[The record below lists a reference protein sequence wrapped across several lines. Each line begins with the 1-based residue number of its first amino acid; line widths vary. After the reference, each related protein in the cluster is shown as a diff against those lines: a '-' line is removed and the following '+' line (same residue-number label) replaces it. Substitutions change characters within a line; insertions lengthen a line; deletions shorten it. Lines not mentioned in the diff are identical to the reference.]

1 MQMND
6 MSDLEA
12 DVRRSFDL
20 LGADPEPWVEPMAG
34 VDETVTIVG
43 AGQNGIATA
52 FALRR
57 KGVRVRVIEAAEEGG
72 EGVWLKRARMQTL
85 RTPKD
90 RPGPELGVPA
100 LTFKAWHIA
109 KFGAPAYA
117 ELGRAP
123 REMWAE
129 YLAWFRRMVG
139 VEVEFGVRL
148 VDVEPCGTA
157 LSLNVESGGRRARI
171 TTRKLVL
178 ATGQAAGGARN
189 MPAVLGDLPRDVLAH
204 TDDLIDF
211 TTLRGKRIG
220 VLGAS
225 ASGFDA
231 ASTALEQGAACAHV
245 FCRAPDL
252 ARGTRY
258 RWADYPGADY
268 FHLLPDAERWRIASL
283 YLERGNHPPATAIAR
298 AGAQRDFHLHLGSPW
313 DRASARDGIVTV
325 ESAGESFEFD
335 FIIAATGFLH
345 HPRRAPELAAL
356 SSHIALWSDR
366 YAPPPEQANDAL
378 ANYPYLGEALQFQ
391 ERETGLCMCV
401 ENIHVINQS
410 ALLSLLRIVGDIK
423 FLGFTAERV
432 AAGVVRDLFLA
443 DREAHMR
450 RLASPV
456 IAELTGDEY
465 ASLVWRKRR

>member
-1 MQMND
+1 MN
-6 MSDLEA
+6 SLSELEA

-20 LGADPEPWVEPMAG
+20 LGPDPEPWVEPMAG
-34 VDETVTIVG
+34 VDTAVTIVG

-57 KGVRVRVIEAAEEGG
+57 RGIPARVIEAAEEGG
-72 EGVWLKRARMQTL
+72 EGVWLKRARMHTL

-100 LTFKAWHIA
+100 LTFKAWHSA
-109 KFGAPAYA
+109 KFGARAYG

-123 REMWAE
+123 REMWAD

-148 VDVEPCGTA
+148 ADVEPCGPA
-157 LSLNVESGGRRARI
+157 LTLNVETGGARKRI
-171 TTRKLVL
+171 TTRKLIL
-178 ATGQAAGGARN
+178 ATGQAAGGVRN
-189 MPAVLGDLPRDVLAH
+189 MPAVIRDLPRSLIAH
-204 TDDLIDF
+204 TDDVIDF
-211 TTLRGKRIG
+211 EALRGKRIG

-231 ASTALEQGAACAHV
+231 ASTALESGASSAHV

-258 RWADYPGADY
+258 RWADFPGADY

-298 AGAQRDFHLHLGSPW
+298 ARAQRNFHLHLGSPW
-313 DRASARDGIVTV
+313 RRATAQGGIVRID
-325 ESAGESFEFD
+325 SGDESFEFD
-335 FIIAATGFLH
+335 FVIAATGFLH
-345 HPRRAPELAAL
+345 HPRLAPELRAIA
-356 SSHIALWSDR
+356 SDIALWKDR
-366 YAPPPEQANDAL
+366 YTPPPEQENAVL
-378 ANYPYLGEALQFQ
+378 GEYPYLGDCLQFQ
-391 ERETGLCMCV
+391 EREPGTCPCAP
-401 ENIHVINQS
+401 NIHVINQS

-443 DREAHMR
+443 DRDAHMR

-456 IAELTGDEY
+456 IPELTGEEY
-465 ASLVWRKRR
+465 APLVWRKGR